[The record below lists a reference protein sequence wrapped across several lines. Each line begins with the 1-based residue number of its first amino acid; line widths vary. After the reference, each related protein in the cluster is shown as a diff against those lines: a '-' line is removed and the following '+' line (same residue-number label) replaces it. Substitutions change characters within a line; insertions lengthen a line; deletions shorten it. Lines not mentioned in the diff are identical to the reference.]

1 MRKYK
6 TTPPQ
11 KRGQPRRRVVPWW
24 RRRLALTAWGL
35 LVLAGLAAGGWW
47 SWQQHWPQ
55 KLAGEMRAA
64 AVAASVDLGFTVE
77 EVFVVGRRETSRASL
92 LEALAVSRGA
102 AILDFDIQTARER
115 LLALPWVQNASI
127 ERLLPDTVVVQIT
140 ERQPLALWQH
150 HGDFS
155 LIDEDGAV
163 ILRRNLEP
171 FSDLLVVVGEDAPP
185 HAADLIRTL
194 GTQPE
199 LMPLVQAAVRVGG
212 RRWNLRIAG
221 GIDVRLPEEDPSGA
235 WEKLAEY
242 QRLHGLLRKDVKVL
256 DLRLPDR
263 LIVRRI
269 ARPENQDTASG
280 RDT

>member
-1 MRKYK
+1 MRKDK
-6 TTPPQ
+6 TTPAQ

-24 RRRLALTAWGL
+24 RRRLALTAWAL

-47 SWQQHWPQ
+47 SWQQRWPQ
-55 KLAGEMRAA
+55 TMASEMRAA
-64 AVAASVDLGFTVE
+64 AVDASIDLGFTVE

-102 AILDFDIQTARER
+102 AILDFDIHAARER
-115 LLALPWVQNASI
+115 LLALPWVQTASI
-127 ERLLPDTVVVQIT
+127 ERLLPDTVVVEIT
-140 ERQPLALWQH
+140 ERRPLALWQH

-171 FSDLLVVVGEDAPP
+171 FSDLLVVVGEDAPA

-263 LIVRRI
+263 LIVRRV

>member
-1 MRKYK
+1 MRKDK
-6 TTPPQ
+6 TTPAQ

-24 RRRLALTAWGL
+24 RRRLALTAWVL
-35 LVLAGLAAGGWW
+35 LVLAGLAVGGWW

-92 LEALAVSRGA
+92 LEALAVSRGS
-102 AILDFDIQTARER
+102 AILDFDIHTARER

-150 HGDFS
+150 QGDFS

-199 LMPLVQAAVRVGG
+199 LMPLVHAAVRVGG

-235 WEKLAEY
+235 WKKLAEY

-263 LIVRRI
+263 LIVRRVP
-269 ARPENQDTASG
+269 RPENQDTASG